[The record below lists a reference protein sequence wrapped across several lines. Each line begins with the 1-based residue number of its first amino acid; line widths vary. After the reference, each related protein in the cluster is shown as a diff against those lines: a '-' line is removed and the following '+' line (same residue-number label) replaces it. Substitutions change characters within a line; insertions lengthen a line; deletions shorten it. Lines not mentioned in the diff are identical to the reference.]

1 MRMIKKKNK
10 KKVKKFL
17 NWHRKEK
24 YLRHN
29 DIYIELKLD
38 CFLSNDKE
46 NLIKGSVILFDKINF
61 VLINLQLSKH
71 FYLAFLFV

>member
-1 MRMIKKKNK
+1 MIKKKNK

-17 NWHRKEK
+17 NGNRKEK

-38 CFLSNDKE
+38 CFLSNDKD

-61 VLINLQLSKH
+61 FLINLQLSKH

>member
-1 MRMIKKKNK
+1 MIKKKNK
-10 KKVKKFL
+10 KKVQKFL
-17 NWHRKEK
+17 NWNRKEK

-29 DIYIELKLD
+29 DIYKELKLD

>member
-17 NWHRKEK
+17 NWNRKEK

-61 VLINLQLSKH
+61 FLINLQLSKH